1 MNHSVLKNKNQKTSK
16 FQEKLKNAFSL
27 KIFRYSLIKML
38 KSPSTYVLLAITMV
52 TNAILVLAFTGFS
65 NSGSNLNN
73 AINEQLTF
81 YLWIF
86 FIFYFSFTAMYI
98 GFKSVQIIRDE
109 LDDGTLLIMASLPI
123 TRFKMIFEK
132 WLSLQ
137 LICLGYAIIVLFIP
151 PLFGY
156 VTGELGQLLTNA
168 IYSALPY
175 MFLTAIII
183 QFLLSSVAILLSLII
198 GSKGVIGILFI
209 LGFLSLI
216 GALGPFIYNVSNNS
230 NPSSIF
236 LSFTSDS
243 AKKKISLNSTN
254 KNVFKNMTDIRGW
267 DIWNLN
273 SDGLT
278 LKNSSN
284 WGNFSLKYDLTN
296 INKEAQKII
305 AEKPNVSSE
314 GYRTYI
320 LTNASTYPLMNNL
333 VSDHELTID
342 NVSLPKYS
350 GGQNFTILENDNL
363 GINLLSNFYENV
375 KTKKPVTLSW
385 KNNVVGDLGIK
396 NFDTTNIT
404 TPEDK
409 AILQLMNEWYQKE
422 LFTPNSKNYSVKR
435 LIDLYDISKQITGTT
450 FGNLFDLVSSS
461 LNPPY
466 ESNNSKGL
474 YFNDL
479 SLNTIHYFTNNLI
492 SEILRPIQSFGKT
505 NNDID
510 NVNKAID
517 KIKKQ
522 ELSYRLMG
530 YLNIWQQWMV
540 MWTGN
545 KGTNGFL
552 PMLPLNNFLTSQL
565 YPVKYQSGS
574 DIFTTYSIG
583 ANFAAPVEIVNLP
596 VMISVYTIF
605 SLGIAALSVWSITRK
620 DFV

>member
-27 KIFRYSLIKML
+27 KVFRYSLIKML

-52 TNAILVLAFTGFS
+52 TNANLVLTFTGLS
-65 NSGSNLNN
+65 RSYGINLNED
-73 AINEQLTF
+73 INQQLSF

-86 FIFYFSFTAMYI
+86 FIFYFSFSAMYI

-137 LICLGYAIIVLFIP
+137 VICLSYAIIVLFIP

-156 VTGELGQLLTNA
+156 TTGEVGQLLTNA
-168 IYSALPY
+168 IYKALPY
-175 MFLTAIII
+175 MFLTGIII

-198 GSKGVIGILFI
+198 GSKGVIGVLFI

-216 GALGPFIYNVSNNS
+216 GALGPFIYNATNTS
-230 NPSSIF
+230 NPSSNF
-236 LSFTSDS
+236 LLSTSDS
-243 AKKKISLNSTN
+243 AKKKISLNNTN

-267 DIWNLN
+267 DIWNLSSN
-273 SDGLT
+273 GLT
-278 LKNSSN
+278 IKFPNDSRP
-284 WGNFSLKYDLTN
+284 NFALKYDLTN
-296 INKEAQKII
+296 INEETEAII
-305 AEKPNVSSE
+305 AKKPNVSSE
-314 GYRTYI
+314 EYRTYI
-320 LTNASTYPLMNNL
+320 LANASDYPLMNNL
-333 VSDHELTID
+333 VSNHELTID
-342 NVSLPKYS
+342 SVSLPKYI

-363 GINLLSNFYENV
+363 GINLLSDFYENV

-385 KNNVVGDLGIK
+385 KNNVIGDLGVK

-404 TPEDK
+404 TPENK
-409 AILQLMNEWYQKE
+409 EILQLINEWYQNE
-422 LFTPNSKNYSVKR
+422 LFTPNSKNYSVNN
-435 LIDLYDISKQITGTT
+435 LIDLDDLSKQITKE
-450 FGNLFDLVSSS
+450 NLNGLFYLVKNSLTPPSSR
-461 LNPPY
+461 
-466 ESNNSKGL
+466 EI

-479 SLNTIHYFTNNLI
+479 SLNTINYFTNNLLQ
-492 SEILRPIQSFGKT
+492 EIWTPILSFGKT

-510 NVNKAID
+510 IANKEID
-517 KIKKQ
+517 KIKQQ

-545 KGTNGFL
+545 KGNSGFL
-552 PMLPLNNFLTSQL
+552 LPLNNFLTSEL
-565 YPVKYQSGS
+565 YPVKYQTGS
-574 DIFTTYSIG
+574 DSFTTYSIG

-596 VMISVYTIF
+596 AMISVYTIF
-605 SLGIAALSVWSITRK
+605 SIGIAGLSVWSITRK